1 MARQK
6 VSGTDIN
13 KPIKAETNLPN
24 KSKMTP
30 EKVAEQQNLLKKL
43 KSPSSK
49 VAKKSAM
56 TKKANTNN
64 PNKKPGKP
72 KNG

>member
-6 VSGTDIN
+6 VPGTDIN

-43 KSPSSK
+43 KTPSSK
-49 VAKKSAM
+49 KVKKGAM

-64 PNKKPGKP
+64 PNRKP

>member
-6 VSGTDIN
+6 VPGTNIN
-13 KPIKAETNLPN
+13 KPVKAETN
-24 KSKMTP
+24 TP
-30 EKVAEQQNLLKKL
+30 FRKNLNPTELAEQQNLLKKL
-43 KSPSSK
+43 KTPSSK
-49 VAKKSAM
+49 SAKKSAM

-64 PNKKPGKP
+64 PNRKPGKP

>member
-43 KSPSSK
+43 KEPSAK
-49 VAKKSAM
+49 AKKTA
-56 TKKANTNN
+56 TGLKKSRTTNN
-64 PNKKPGKP
+64 PNRKP